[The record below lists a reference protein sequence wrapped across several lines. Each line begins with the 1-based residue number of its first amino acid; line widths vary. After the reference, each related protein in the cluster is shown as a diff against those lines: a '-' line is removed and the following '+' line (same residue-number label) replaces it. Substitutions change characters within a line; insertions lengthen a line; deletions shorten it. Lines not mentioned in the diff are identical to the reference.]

1 MKLGD
6 SLSSI
11 KGIGE
16 KTEKRYEEMD
26 IHTVGDLLACYPRSY
41 EMYGDIMPIGQCP
54 INERIVIEG
63 FVEGKPVR
71 RKGRRSSYLTCTVK
85 DATGRLELFWF
96 HMPYLEKMLK
106 IGNRYLFLG
115 KVNITKSGK
124 KCMSQP
130 QILKPEDYYN
140 QKNKLIPVY
149 RVVSGLSSRQMQK
162 HIEQALDDV
171 EDLDDYLNASERKRL
186 DVPALAKSVRTIHFP
201 DDKENVSLARKRLVF
216 DELFLFLSEMKKI
229 KESKGKGEKGLL
241 FQSYEKEMDAFV
253 ASLPFSLTNGQKKV
267 YEEILADCTKGNT
280 PMNRLIQGDVGSGNT
295 VLAGLA
301 LYLAVNYGYQGAI
314 MAPTEVLAKQHYETL
329 CQWMEPYGIK
339 VELLTGSMTA
349 AKKRNA
355 CQRIASGESQI
366 IVGTNALIQEKV
378 SYHCL
383 GMIVT
388 DEQHRFGVRQ
398 RENLVEKG
406 KKDGLTPHVL
416 VMSATPIPRTLALIL
431 YGDLSISVLKERPA
445 DRLPIKNCVVGQ
457 AYRATAYQFIEK
469 EIKSG
474 HQAYVI
480 CPMVEESDS
489 MDVENVVGYRDM
501 LVEKMPEEITVTCLY
516 GSMKAEEKN
525 RIMEQFSNGD
535 IDILVSTTVVE
546 VGINVPNATV
556 MLIENAEHFGL
567 AQLHQLRGRV
577 GRGSAQSYCIFMS
590 GNNSKKTMERLEVL
604 GMSNDGFYIAQQDLR
619 LRGPGDFFGIR
630 QSGDLDF
637 SLADIYQDAPVIE
650 LAEGFLEEMPKEQ
663 LEKRIRSSSYLSSQ
677 FHPIRSNVTL

>member
-6 SLSSI
+6 SLSAI

-16 KTEKRYEEMD
+16 KTEKIYEKMD

-41 EMYGDIMPIGQCP
+41 EIYGDIMPIGQSP
-54 INERIVIEG
+54 INEKIVIEG

-71 RKGRRSSYLTCTVK
+71 RKGRRSSFLQCTVK

-106 IGNRYLFLG
+106 SGNRYLFLG
-115 KVNITKSGK
+115 KVSMTKSGR

-130 QILKPEDYYN
+130 QILKPEEYYN
-140 QKNKLIPVY
+140 HRNTLIPVY
-149 RVVSGLSSRQMQK
+149 RVVSGISSRQIQK
-162 HIEQALDDV
+162 HVNQALDDV
-171 EDLDDYLNASERKRL
+171 EDLEDYLEASERKKL

-201 DDKENVSLARKRLVF
+201 DSKENVSMARKRLVF
-216 DELFLFLSEMKKI
+216 DELFLFLSEMKKM
-229 KESKGKGEKGLL
+229 KESKGKGEKGNR
-241 FQSYEKEMDAFV
+241 FHPYGKEMDNFV
-253 ASLPFSLTNGQKKV
+253 SSLPFSLTNGQKKV
-267 YEEILADCTKGNT
+267 YEEILTDCTKKQT
-280 PMNRLIQGDVGSGNT
+280 PMNRLIQGDVGSGKT
-295 VLAGLA
+295 VLAGMA
-301 LYLAVNYGYQGAI
+301 LYLAVKNGCQGAI

-329 CQWMEPYGIK
+329 CQWLEPYGII

-349 AKKRNA
+349 AKKREA
-355 CQRIASGESQI
+355 CGRIASGESQI

-378 SYHCL
+378 SYQCL
-383 GMIVT
+383 GLIVT

-398 RENLVEKG
+398 REMLVEKG
-406 KKDGLTPHVL
+406 KKDGVTPHVL

-445 DRLPIKNCVVGQ
+445 DRLPIKNCVVGS
-457 AYRATAYQFIEK
+457 AYRATAYQFMEK
-469 EIKSG
+469 EIKNG
-474 HQAYVI
+474 HQVYVI

-489 MDVENVVGYRDM
+489 MDVENVIGYRDM
-501 LVEKMPEEITVTCLY
+501 LVEKMPEEITITCLY

-525 RIMEQFSNGD
+525 QIMEAFSRGE

-577 GRGSAQSYCIFMS
+577 GRGTAQSYCIFMS

-604 GMSNDGFYIAQQDLR
+604 GTSNDGFYIAQQDLK

-630 QSGDLDF
+630 QSGDMDF

-650 LAEGFLEEMPKEQ
+650 LVQQFLDEMPKE
-663 LEKRIRSSSYLSSQ
+663 EFETRIRENAYLSAQ
-677 FHPIRSNVTL
+677 IHPISSNVTL